1 MSKVKM
7 IEILHYIIWF
17 FFSNDGSDLVNSKD
31 CKLLDVGCGP
41 SIANIISASKL
52 FSHITMAD
60 YLTSNRDE
68 VARFKSD
75 AEDAFQWQ
83 HYFDFCADLEPNTS
97 LEDIM
102 QRTRNAINVILRSIP
117 NSAK

>member
-1 MSKVKM
+1 MS
-7 IEILHYIIWF
+7 
-17 FFSNDGSDLVNSKD
+17 SKD

-41 SIANIISASKL
+41 SIANIISASKS

-83 HYFDFCADLEPNTS
+83 HYFDFCGDLEPNTPI
-97 LEDIM
+97 EDIM
-102 QRTRNAINVILRSIP
+102 QRTRNAIKVIQ
-117 NSAK
+117 

>member
-1 MSKVKM
+1 MEDLSK
-7 IEILHYIIWF
+7 LHSDIDRFYSKGYLACWCSIVRTDWSRF
-17 FFSNDGSDLVNSKD
+17 LAGVFGVSGSDESGIVVSSKD

-41 SIANIISASKL
+41 SIANIISASKS

-75 AEDAFQWQ
+75 AED
-83 HYFDFCADLEPNTS
+83 
-97 LEDIM
+97 
-102 QRTRNAINVILRSIP
+102 
-117 NSAK
+117 